1 MLGYLRADKPGVL
14 EPPHDG
20 WYDTGDIV
28 SIDEQGYIA
37 IKGRAKRFAKVG
49 GEMISLAAVEM
60 LAAELWPNYNS
71 AVVAVPDVRKGERL
85 ILITDKHSATRADFQ
100 AYARS
105 KHAAELMMPSEI
117 VIVDKLPLLGSGK
130 PDLADHPEIGQ
141 RADRSQ
147 SHRGGVT
154 TSVGSHINRKAA
166 CSLEPSP

>member
-14 EPPHDG
+14 EPPPEG

-28 SIDEQGYIA
+28 AIDDQGYIA

-71 AVVAVPDVRKGERL
+71 AVLAVPDARKGERL
-85 ILITDKHSATRADFQ
+85 ILVTDKHSATRADFQ

-105 KHAAELMMPSEI
+105 KHAPS
-117 VIVDKLPLLGSGK
+117 
-130 PDLADHPEIGQ
+130 
-141 RADRSQ
+141 
-147 SHRGGVT
+147 
-154 TSVGSHINRKAA
+154 
-166 CSLEPSP
+166 